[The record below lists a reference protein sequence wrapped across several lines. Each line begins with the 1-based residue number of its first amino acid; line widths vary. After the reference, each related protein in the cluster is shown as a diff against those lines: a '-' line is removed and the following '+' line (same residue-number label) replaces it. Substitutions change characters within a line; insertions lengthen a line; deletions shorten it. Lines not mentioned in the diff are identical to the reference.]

1 MKGESTYNKY
11 KRQNIAMKAILSAD
25 AQNFMLEDNDWKDKA
40 AYLRKCILM
49 YRHNKLKESI
59 EL

>member
-25 AQNFMLEDNDWKDKA
+25 AQNFMLEANDWKEKA
-40 AYLRKCILM
+40 DYLRKCILTH
-49 YRHNKLKESI
+49 RHNKLKKSVE
-59 EL
+59 